1 MIGVFDSGLGGL
13 SVLKEFFKAL
23 PEYDYIYL
31 GDNARVPYGNKS
43 PETIYKY
50 STQAVDF
57 LFSKGAEI
65 IIFAC
70 NSASSS
76 ALRRIQQEYLPKK
89 YPDKKVLGVII
100 PLAEKVAF
108 DSVNKKVGIIGT
120 EATIGSHVYREEIFK
135 LNKDIKVLEKATPLL
150 VPLIE
155 ENWLKRPETTKI
167 LKIYL
172 RELKMKEIDSLVLA
186 CTHYPFLNDKIK
198 NIMGKRCQVYNTGE
212 IVAESFSSYLKRHG
226 EIEKKLSKNSKRI
239 FFTTDSTKK
248 FKQLGERFL
257 GEAMGNIKTINLDE

>member
-1 MIGVFDSGLGGL
+1 MIGIFDSGLGGL
-13 SVLKEFFKAL
+13 SVLKEFFKTL

-43 PETIYKY
+43 SETIYKY

-57 LFSKGAEI
+57 LFSKGANI

-70 NSASSS
+70 NSASSRS
-76 ALRRIQQEYLPKK
+76 LRRIQQEYLPKK

-100 PLAEKVAF
+100 PLAERVAF

-120 EATIGSHVYREEIFK
+120 EATISSHVYKEEIFK

-155 ENWLKRPETTKI
+155 ENWLKRPETNKI
-167 LKIYL
+167 LKSYL
-172 RELKMKEIDSLVLA
+172 RELKMKELDSLVLA
-186 CTHYPFLNDKIK
+186 CTHYPFLEDKIK
-198 NIMGKRCQVYNTGE
+198 QIMGKKCQVYNTGE
-212 IVAESFSSYLKRHG
+212 IVVDSFSNYLNEHN
-226 EIEKKLSKNSKRI
+226 EVEKKLSKKFKRV

-257 GEAMGNIKTINLDE
+257 GESINNIKNIDLNE